1 MTENEAIDALMG
13 AFDNDEQAAEPTSEA
28 VSEPREQAAT
38 QETSATEQAIEAP
51 KEAPKSEATPKESAS
66 AVTPEQ
72 QAMLDSIGLG
82 DIGQIREQLAQ
93 FQAAQAAAAEQARQ
107 QGIFNKNS
115 AEFKKDFP
123 TIKLEELGKFAD
135 ENGFM
140 PLLGENYDGW
150 KAVAKAMISLAKAS
164 GEPDPIIGSNR
175 GTNEVGAF
183 DRIKKGENVSDVEL
197 GAEILKAAGML

>member
-1 MTENEAIDALMG
+1 MTENDAIEALMG
-13 AFDNDEQAAEPTSEA
+13 AFDEGQDTASEEPTQANEPQEAKGTSETPVA
-28 VSEPREQAAT
+28 Q
-38 QETSATEQAIEAP
+38 AP
-51 KEAPKSEATPKESAS
+51 KETPKSEEATPKQSAP
-66 AVTPEQ
+66 AVMTPEQ
-72 QAMLDSIGLG
+72 QAMLESMGLG
-82 DIGQIREQLAQ
+82 DIGQIKEQLAQ

-107 QGIFNKNS
+107 QEIFNKNS

-150 KAVAKAMISLAKAS
+150 KAVAKAMINLAKVS

-175 GTNEVGAF
+175 GAGGVNAF
-183 DRIKKGENVSDVEL
+183 ERVKKGENVSDIEL
-197 GAEILKAAGML
+197 GAEILKSAGML

>member
-1 MTENEAIDALMG
+1 MTENDAIEALMG
-13 AFDNDEQAAEPTSEA
+13 AFDEGQDTASEEPTQATQPQEAAQETSEA
-28 VSEPREQAAT
+28 PAA
-38 QETSATEQAIEAP
+38 QVP
-51 KEAPKSEATPKESAS
+51 KDTPKSEEATQKESVP
-66 AVTPEQ
+66 AVMTPEQ
-72 QAMLDSIGLG
+72 QAMLESMGLG
-82 DIGQIREQLAQ
+82 DLGQIKEQLAQ

-107 QGIFNKNS
+107 QEIFNKNS

-150 KAVAKAMISLAKAS
+150 KAVAKAMINLAKVS

-175 GTNEVGAF
+175 GAGGVSAF
-183 DRIKKGENVSDVEL
+183 ERVKKGENVSDIEL
-197 GAEILKAAGML
+197 GAEILKSAGML

>member
-1 MTENEAIDALMG
+1 MTENDAIEALMG
-13 AFDNDEQAAEPTSEA
+13 AFDEGQDTASEEPTQANDPQEAKGTSE
-28 VSEPREQAAT
+28 EPVAG
-38 QETSATEQAIEAP
+38 AP
-51 KEAPKSEATPKESAS
+51 KETPKNEEATPKQSAP
-66 AVTPEQ
+66 AVMTPEQ
-72 QAMLDSIGLG
+72 QAMLESMGLG
-82 DIGQIREQLAQ
+82 DLGQIKEQLAQ

-107 QGIFNKNS
+107 QEIFNKNS

-150 KAVAKAMISLAKAS
+150 KAVAKTMISLAKVS

-175 GTNEVGAF
+175 GAGGVSAF
-183 DRIKKGENVSDVEL
+183 ERVKKGENVSDIEL
-197 GAEILKAAGML
+197 GAEILKSAGML

>member
-1 MTENEAIDALMG
+1 MTENDAIEALMG
-13 AFDNDEQAAEPTSEA
+13 AFDEGQDTASEEPTQ
-28 VSEPREQAAT
+28 VSEP
-38 QETSATEQAIEAP
+38 QEVVQEASEAPVAQAP
-51 KEAPKSEATPKESAS
+51 KETPKSEEATQKESAP
-66 AVTPEQ
+66 AVMTPEQ
-72 QAMLDSIGLG
+72 QAMLESMGLG
-82 DIGQIREQLAQ
+82 DIGQIKEQLAQ

-107 QGIFNKNS
+107 QEIFNKNS

-150 KAVAKAMISLAKAS
+150 KAVAKAMINLAKVS

-175 GTNEVGAF
+175 GAGGVNAF
-183 DRIKKGENVSDVEL
+183 ERVKKGENVSDIEL
-197 GAEILKAAGML
+197 GAEILKSAGML

>member
-1 MTENEAIDALMG
+1 MTENDAIEALMG
-13 AFDNDEQAAEPTSEA
+13 AFDEGQDTASEEPTQA
-28 VSEPREQAAT
+28 SEPQEAKETNEAPAA
-38 QETSATEQAIEAP
+38 EAP
-51 KEAPKSEATPKESAS
+51 KETPKSEEATPKESAP
-66 AVTPEQ
+66 AVMTPEQ
-72 QAMLDSIGLG
+72 QAMLESMGLG
-82 DIGQIREQLAQ
+82 DIGQIKEQLAQ

-115 AEFKKDFP
+115 TEFKKDFP

-150 KAVAKAMISLAKAS
+150 KAVAKTMISLAKVS

-175 GTNEVGAF
+175 GAGGVSAF
-183 DRIKKGENVSDVEL
+183 ERVKKGENVSDIEL
-197 GAEILKAAGML
+197 GAEILKSAGML

>member
-1 MTENEAIDALMG
+1 MTENDAIEALMG
-13 AFDNDEQAAEPTSEA
+13 AFDEGQDAPSEEPTQASEA
-28 VSEPREQAAT
+28 QEAA
-38 QETSATEQAIEAP
+38 QETSQAPVAQAP
-51 KEAPKSEATPKESAS
+51 KETPKSEEATPKESAPT
-66 AVTPEQ
+66 VMTPEQ
-72 QAMLDSIGLG
+72 QAMLESMGLG
-82 DIGQIREQLAQ
+82 DLGQIKEQLAQ

-107 QGIFNKNS
+107 QEIFNKNS

-150 KAVAKAMISLAKAS
+150 KAVAKAMINLAKVS

-175 GTNEVGAF
+175 GTGGVNAF
-183 DRIKKGENVSDVEL
+183 ERVKKGENVSDIEL
-197 GAEILKAAGML
+197 GAEILKSAGML

>member
-1 MTENEAIDALMG
+1 MTENDAIEALMG
-13 AFDNDEQAAEPTSEA
+13 AFDEGQDTASEEPTQANELQEAKGTSEA
-28 VSEPREQAAT
+28 PVAQ
-38 QETSATEQAIEAP
+38 AP
-51 KEAPKSEATPKESAS
+51 KETPKSEEATPKQSAPT
-66 AVTPEQ
+66 VMTPEQ
-72 QAMLDSIGLG
+72 QAMLESMGLG
-82 DIGQIREQLAQ
+82 DIGQIKEQLAQ

-107 QGIFNKNS
+107 QEIFSKNS

-150 KAVAKAMISLAKAS
+150 KAVAKTMISLAKVS

-175 GTNEVGAF
+175 GAGGVSAF
-183 DRIKKGENVSDVEL
+183 ERVKKGENVSDIEL
-197 GAEILKAAGML
+197 GAEILKSAGML

>member
-1 MTENEAIDALMG
+1 MKQLMLL
-13 AFDNDEQAAEPTSEA
+13 FKMLKHNFLELKSCIKVEQAQTK
-28 VSEPREQAAT
+28 R
-38 QETSATEQAIEAP
+38 
-51 KEAPKSEATPKESAS
+51 
-66 AVTPEQ
+66 
-72 QAMLDSIGLG
+72 AMLDSMGLG

-107 QGIFNKNS
+107 QEIFNKNS

-150 KAVAKAMISLAKAS
+150 KAVAKAMINLAKVS
-164 GEPDPIIGSNR
+164 GEPDPIVGGNR
-175 GTNEVGAF
+175 GAGTVSAF
-183 DRIKKGENVSDVEL
+183 DRMEKGESVSDVEL
-197 GAEILKAAGML
+197 GAEILKTAGML

>member
-1 MTENEAIDALMG
+1 MTENDAIEALMG
-13 AFDNDEQAAEPTSEA
+13 AFDEGQDTASDEPTQASEPQEVVQEASEA
-28 VSEPREQAAT
+28 PVAQ
-38 QETSATEQAIEAP
+38 AP
-51 KEAPKSEATPKESAS
+51 KETPKSEEATPKESAP
-66 AVTPEQ
+66 AVMTPEQ
-72 QAMLDSIGLG
+72 QAMLESMGLG
-82 DIGQIREQLAQ
+82 DLGQIKEQLAQ

-107 QGIFNKNS
+107 QEIFNKNS

-150 KAVAKAMISLAKAS
+150 KAVAKAMINLAKVS

-175 GTNEVGAF
+175 GAGGVNAF
-183 DRIKKGENVSDVEL
+183 ERVKKGENVSDIEL
-197 GAEILKAAGML
+197 GAEILKSAGML

>member
-28 VSEPREQAAT
+28 VSEPREQAAA

-51 KEAPKSEATPKESAS
+51 REAPKSEATQKESTS

-115 AEFKKDFP
+115 AEFEKDFP

-135 ENGFM
+135 ENGLM

-150 KAVAKAMISLAKAS
+150 KAVAKAMINLAKVS

-175 GTNEVGAF
+175 GTNEAGAF

>member
-1 MTENEAIDALMG
+1 MTENDAIEALMG
-13 AFDNDEQAAEPTSEA
+13 AFDEGQDTPSEEPTQANEPQDAKGTSEEPVA
-28 VSEPREQAAT
+28 V
-38 QETSATEQAIEAP
+38 AP
-51 KEAPKSEATPKESAS
+51 KETPKSEEATPKQSAP
-66 AVTPEQ
+66 AVMTPEQ
-72 QAMLDSIGLG
+72 QAMLESMGLG
-82 DIGQIREQLAQ
+82 DIGQIKEQLAQ

-107 QGIFNKNS
+107 QEIFNKNS

-150 KAVAKAMISLAKAS
+150 KAVAKAMINLAKVS

-175 GTNEVGAF
+175 GAGGVNAF
-183 DRIKKGENVSDVEL
+183 ERVKKGENVSDIEL
-197 GAEILKAAGML
+197 GAEILKSAGML

>member
-1 MTENEAIDALMG
+1 MTENDAIEALMG
-13 AFDNDEQAAEPTSEA
+13 AFDEGQDTASEEPTQANEPQEA
-28 VSEPREQAAT
+28 KGTNEAPVAQ
-38 QETSATEQAIEAP
+38 AP
-51 KEAPKSEATPKESAS
+51 KETPKSEEATPKQSAP
-66 AVTPEQ
+66 AVMTPEQ
-72 QAMLDSIGLG
+72 QAMLESMGLG
-82 DIGQIREQLAQ
+82 DIGQIKEQLAQ

-107 QGIFNKNS
+107 QGIFNKNA

-150 KAVAKAMISLAKAS
+150 KAVAKAMIGLAKVS

-175 GTNEVGAF
+175 GAGGVSAF
-183 DRIKKGENVSDVEL
+183 ERVKKGENVSDIEL
-197 GAEILKAAGML
+197 GAEILKSAGML

>member
-13 AFDNDEQAAEPTSEA
+13 AFNEDQESETTNEPAAQPGEP
-28 VSEPREQAAT
+28 Q
-38 QETSATEQAIEAP
+38 EAP
-51 KEAPKSEATPKESAS
+51 QEASKEPELKETPKSEATPKESTP
-66 AVTPEQ
+66 AVMTPEQ
-72 QAMLDSIGLG
+72 QAMLDSMGLG

-107 QGIFNKNS
+107 QEIFNKNS

-140 PLLGENYDGW
+140 PMLGEDYDGW
-150 KAVAKAMISLAKAS
+150 KAVAKAMIAIAKTN

-175 GTNEVGAF
+175 NSNEVGAF
-183 DRIKKGENVSDVEL
+183 DRMKKGESVSDVEL
-197 GAEILKAAGML
+197 GAEILKTAGML

>member
-13 AFDNDEQAAEPTSEA
+13 AFGNDEQAVEPTSEA
-28 VSEPREQAAT
+28 VSEPQEQAAA
-38 QETSATEQAIEAP
+38 QETSTTGQAIEAS
-51 KEAPKSEATPKESAS
+51 KEAPKSEATQKESAS

-72 QAMLDSIGLG
+72 QTMLDSIGLG

-93 FQAAQAAAAEQARQ
+93 FQAVQAAAAEQARQ

-150 KAVAKAMISLAKAS
+150 KAVAKAMINLAKVS

-175 GTNEVGAF
+175 GTNEAGAF

>member
-1 MTENEAIDALMG
+1 MTENDAIEALMG
-13 AFDNDEQAAEPTSEA
+13 AFDEGQDTASEEPTQANEPQEAKGTSEA
-28 VSEPREQAAT
+28 PVAQ
-38 QETSATEQAIEAP
+38 AP
-51 KEAPKSEATPKESAS
+51 KETPKSEEATPKQSAP
-66 AVTPEQ
+66 AVMTPEQ
-72 QAMLDSIGLG
+72 QAMLESMGLG
-82 DIGQIREQLAQ
+82 DIGQIKEQLAQ

-107 QGIFNKNS
+107 QEIFSKNS

-150 KAVAKAMISLAKAS
+150 KAVAKAMINLAKVS

-175 GTNEVGAF
+175 GAGGVSAF
-183 DRIKKGENVSDVEL
+183 ERVKKGENVSDIEL
-197 GAEILKAAGML
+197 GAEILKSAGML

>member
-1 MTENEAIDALMG
+1 MTENDAIEALMG
-13 AFDNDEQAAEPTSEA
+13 AFDEGQDTASEEPTQANEPQEAKGTSEA
-28 VSEPREQAAT
+28 PVAG
-38 QETSATEQAIEAP
+38 AP
-51 KEAPKSEATPKESAS
+51 KETPKSEEATPKQSAP
-66 AVTPEQ
+66 AVMTPEQ
-72 QAMLDSIGLG
+72 QAMLESMGLG
-82 DIGQIREQLAQ
+82 DIGQIKEQLAQ

-107 QGIFNKNS
+107 QEIFNKNS

-150 KAVAKAMISLAKAS
+150 KAVAKAMIGLAKVS

-175 GTNEVGAF
+175 GAGGVSAF
-183 DRIKKGENVSDVEL
+183 ERVKKGENVSDIEL
-197 GAEILKAAGML
+197 GAEILKSAGML

>member
-1 MTENEAIDALMG
+1 MTENDAIEALMG
-13 AFDNDEQAAEPTSEA
+13 AFDEGQDTASEEPTQASEPQEVVQEASEA
-28 VSEPREQAAT
+28 PVV
-38 QETSATEQAIEAP
+38 EAP
-51 KEAPKSEATPKESAS
+51 KETPKSEEATPKQSAP
-66 AVTPEQ
+66 AVMTPEQ
-72 QAMLDSIGLG
+72 QAMLESMGLG
-82 DIGQIREQLAQ
+82 DIGQIKEQLAQ

-107 QGIFNKNS
+107 QEIFSKNS

-150 KAVAKAMISLAKAS
+150 KAVAKAMIGLAKVS

-175 GTNEVGAF
+175 GAGGVSAF
-183 DRIKKGENVSDVEL
+183 ERVKKGENVSDIEL
-197 GAEILKAAGML
+197 GAEILKSAGML

>member
-1 MTENEAIDALMG
+1 MTENDAIEALMG
-13 AFDNDEQAAEPTSEA
+13 AFDEGQDTPSEEPTQANEPQEAKGTSEA
-28 VSEPREQAAT
+28 PVA
-38 QETSATEQAIEAP
+38 EAP
-51 KEAPKSEATPKESAS
+51 KEAPKSEEATPKQSTP
-66 AVTPEQ
+66 AVMTPEQ
-72 QAMLDSIGLG
+72 QAMLESMGLG
-82 DIGQIREQLAQ
+82 DIGQIKEQLAQ

-107 QGIFNKNS
+107 QEIFNKKS

-150 KAVAKAMISLAKAS
+150 KAVAKAMINLAKVS

-175 GTNEVGAF
+175 GAGGVSAF
-183 DRIKKGENVSDVEL
+183 ERVKKGESVSDIEL
-197 GAEILKAAGML
+197 GAEILKSAGML

>member
-1 MTENEAIDALMG
+1 MTENDAIEALMG
-13 AFDNDEQAAEPTSEA
+13 AFDEGQDTASEPQEVAQETSEA
-28 VSEPREQAAT
+28 PVA
-38 QETSATEQAIEAP
+38 EAP
-51 KEAPKSEATPKESAS
+51 KETPKNEEATPKESAP
-66 AVTPEQ
+66 AVMTPEQ
-72 QAMLDSIGLG
+72 QAMLESMGLG
-82 DIGQIREQLAQ
+82 DIGQIKEQLAQ

-107 QGIFNKNS
+107 QEIFNKNS

-150 KAVAKAMISLAKAS
+150 KAVAKTMISLAKVS

-175 GTNEVGAF
+175 GAGGVSAF
-183 DRIKKGENVSDVEL
+183 ERVKKGESVSDIEL
-197 GAEILKAAGML
+197 GAEILKSAGML

>member
-1 MTENEAIDALMG
+1 MTENDAIEALMG
-13 AFDNDEQAAEPTSEA
+13 AFDEGHDTASEEPTQA
-28 VSEPREQAAT
+28 SEPQEAT
-38 QETSATEQAIEAP
+38 QETSEAQVAEAP
-51 KEAPKSEATPKESAS
+51 KETPKSEEATPKESVP
-66 AVTPEQ
+66 AVMTPEQ
-72 QAMLDSIGLG
+72 QAMLESMGLG
-82 DIGQIREQLAQ
+82 DIGQIKEQLAQ

-107 QGIFNKNS
+107 QEIFNKNS

-150 KAVAKAMISLAKAS
+150 KAVAKAMINLAKVS

-175 GTNEVGAF
+175 GAGGVNAF
-183 DRIKKGENVSDVEL
+183 ERVKKGESVSDIEL
-197 GAEILKAAGML
+197 GAEILKSAGML

>member
-13 AFDNDEQAAEPTSEA
+13 AFNEGQEGELVTAEPA
-28 VSEPREQAAT
+28 NEPQPNEPKESREEPSIEPAT
-38 QETSATEQAIEAP
+38 
-51 KEAPKSEATPKESAS
+51 KEAPKSEATPKESAP
-66 AVTPEQ
+66 ALTPEQ
-72 QAMLDSIGLG
+72 QAMLDSMGLG

-93 FQAAQAAAAEQARQ
+93 FQAVQAAAAEQARQ
-107 QGIFNKNS
+107 QEIFNKNS

-140 PLLGENYDGW
+140 PMLGEDYDGW
-150 KAVAKAMISLAKAS
+150 KAVAKAMIAIAKTN

-175 GTNEVGAF
+175 NSNEVGAF
-183 DRIKKGENVSDVEL
+183 DRMKKGESVSDVEL
-197 GAEILKAAGML
+197 GAEILKTAGML

>member
-13 AFDNDEQAAEPTSEA
+13 AFDNDEQAAEPASEA
-28 VSEPREQAAT
+28 VSEPREQAAA
-38 QETSATEQAIEAP
+38 QETSAAEQAIETP
-51 KEAPKSEATPKESAS
+51 KEAPKSEATQKEIAS
-66 AVTPEQ
+66 TVTPEQ

-150 KAVAKAMISLAKAS
+150 KAVAKAMINLAKVS

-175 GTNEVGAF
+175 GTNEAGAF

>member
-1 MTENEAIDALMG
+1 MTENDAIEALMG
-13 AFDNDEQAAEPTSEA
+13 AFDEGQDTASEEPTQANDPQEA
-28 VSEPREQAAT
+28 KGTNEAPVAQ
-38 QETSATEQAIEAP
+38 AP
-51 KEAPKSEATPKESAS
+51 KETPKSEEATPKQSAP
-66 AVTPEQ
+66 AVMTPEQ
-72 QAMLDSIGLG
+72 QAMLESMGLG
-82 DIGQIREQLAQ
+82 DIGQIKEQLAQ

-107 QGIFNKNS
+107 QEIFNKNS

-150 KAVAKAMISLAKAS
+150 KAVAKTMISLAKVS

-175 GTNEVGAF
+175 GAGGVNAF
-183 DRIKKGENVSDVEL
+183 ERVKKGENVSDIEL
-197 GAEILKAAGML
+197 GAEILKSAGML

>member
-13 AFDNDEQAAEPTSEA
+13 AFNEDQESEPTNEPA
-28 VSEPREQAAT
+28 AQPSEPQ
-38 QETSATEQAIEAP
+38 EAP
-51 KEAPKSEATPKESAS
+51 QEASKEPELKETPKSEAAPKESTPP
-66 AVTPEQ
+66 VMTPEQ
-72 QAMLDSIGLG
+72 QAMLDSMGLG

-107 QGIFNKNS
+107 QEIFNKNS

-150 KAVAKAMISLAKAS
+150 KAVAKTMISLAKVS
-164 GEPDPIIGSNR
+164 GEPDPIVGGNR
-175 GTNEVGAF
+175 GAGAVSAF
-183 DRIKKGENVSDVEL
+183 DRMEKGESVSDVEL
-197 GAEILKAAGML
+197 GAEILKSAGML

>member
-1 MTENEAIDALMG
+1 MTENDAIEALMG
-13 AFDNDEQAAEPTSEA
+13 AFDEGQDTPSEEPTQANEPQEAKGTSEEPVA
-28 VSEPREQAAT
+28 V
-38 QETSATEQAIEAP
+38 AP
-51 KEAPKSEATPKESAS
+51 KETPKSEEATPKQSAP
-66 AVTPEQ
+66 AVMTPEQ
-72 QAMLDSIGLG
+72 QAMLESMGLG
-82 DIGQIREQLAQ
+82 DIGQIKEQLAQ

-107 QGIFNKNS
+107 QEIFNKNS

-150 KAVAKAMISLAKAS
+150 KAVAKTMISLAKVS

-175 GTNEVGAF
+175 GAGGVSAF
-183 DRIKKGENVSDVEL
+183 ERVKKGENVSDIEL
-197 GAEILKAAGML
+197 GAEILKSAGML

>member
-13 AFDNDEQAAEPTSEA
+13 AFNEGQEGEPVTAEPA
-28 VSEPREQAAT
+28 NEPQPNE
-38 QETSATEQAIEAP
+38 P
-51 KEAPKSEATPKESAS
+51 KESREEPSIEPELKETPKSEATPKESTP
-66 AVTPEQ
+66 AVMTPEQ
-72 QAMLDSIGLG
+72 QAMLDSMGLG

-107 QGIFNKNS
+107 QEIFNKNS

-150 KAVAKAMISLAKAS
+150 KAVAKAMINLAKVS
-164 GEPDPIIGSNR
+164 GEPDPIVGGNR
-175 GTNEVGAF
+175 GAGTVSAF
-183 DRIKKGENVSDVEL
+183 DRMEKGESVSDVEL
-197 GAEILKAAGML
+197 GAEILKTAGML

>member
-1 MTENEAIDALMG
+1 MTENDAIEALMG
-13 AFDNDEQAAEPTSEA
+13 AFDEGQDTASEEPTQASEPQEVVQEASEA
-28 VSEPREQAAT
+28 PVAQ
-38 QETSATEQAIEAP
+38 AP
-51 KEAPKSEATPKESAS
+51 KEMPKSEEATPKESAP
-66 AVTPEQ
+66 AVMTPEQ
-72 QAMLDSIGLG
+72 QAMLESMGLG
-82 DIGQIREQLAQ
+82 DIGQIKEQLAQ

-107 QGIFNKNS
+107 QEIFNKNS

-150 KAVAKAMISLAKAS
+150 KAVAKAMINLAKVS

-175 GTNEVGAF
+175 GAGGVNAF
-183 DRIKKGENVSDVEL
+183 ERVKKGENVSDIEL
-197 GAEILKAAGML
+197 GAEILKSAGML

>member
-1 MTENEAIDALMG
+1 MTENDAIEALMG
-13 AFDNDEQAAEPTSEA
+13 AFDEGQDTPSEEPTQANEPQEAKGTSEEPVA
-28 VSEPREQAAT
+28 V
-38 QETSATEQAIEAP
+38 AP
-51 KEAPKSEATPKESAS
+51 KETPKNEEATPKESAP
-66 AVTPEQ
+66 AVMTPEQ
-72 QAMLDSIGLG
+72 QAMLESMGLG
-82 DIGQIREQLAQ
+82 DIGQIKEQLAQ

-107 QGIFNKNS
+107 QEIFNKNS

-150 KAVAKAMISLAKAS
+150 KAVAKAMIGLAKVS

-175 GTNEVGAF
+175 GAGGVSAF
-183 DRIKKGENVSDVEL
+183 ERVKKGENVSDIEL
-197 GAEILKAAGML
+197 GAEILKSAGML